1 MLFRI
6 NQNKMRYLLSF
17 LTGLVLFSCAAPTQD
32 TADDKIKVVC
42 TTSIMTDWVSNV
54 ASDKMEVLPLL
65 KVGIDPHVYKPS
77 KKDLDLLRD
86 ADVIVYHG
94 LHLEG
99 KIIEV
104 LEHMNDKLIID
115 AAKNFPDE
123 LIIRDP
129 NFPASTDPHA
139 WFDKAL
145 AQNSIKTIVG
155 ELSQFY
161 SEESA
166 GLLENMESYFTA
178 MDEVAVEVDS
188 IISTIPQEQRL
199 VITTHDAL
207 SYFARQYGLR
217 VKTLQ
222 GASTVSEFGLRE
234 ITDLVDFIVEA
245 KVPAIFLENIVSPQA
260 MESVQRGCAS
270 KGFEVE
276 IGPELLSDSLGS
288 EQDQNTYFKMLIF
301 NAKTIAEYLK

>member
-1 MLFRI
+1 
-6 NQNKMRYLLSF
+6 MRYLLSF
-17 LTGLVLFSCAAPTQD
+17 LTGIVLLSCAAPVQEP
-32 TADDKIKVVC
+32 ADNKIKVVC

-54 ASDKMEVLPLL
+54 ATDQIEVIPLL

-77 KKDLDLLRD
+77 KKDLDVLRA
-86 ADVIVYHG
+86 ADVIIYHG

-104 LEHMNDKLIID
+104 LEHMEGKLIID
-115 AAKNFPDE
+115 AARNFPDE
-123 LIIRDP
+123 SIIRDP

-145 AQNSIKTIVG
+145 AQNSIRTIVG
-155 ELSQFY
+155 ELSESY
-161 SEESA
+161 AEESTS
-166 GLLENMESYFTA
+166 LVENMNAYFTA
-178 MDEVAVEVDS
+178 MDEVAVGIDS

-270 KGFEVE
+270 KGFEVK

-288 EQDQNTYFKMLIF
+288 EQDQNTYLKMLIF
-301 NAKTIAEYLK
+301 NAKTIAEYLN

>member
-1 MLFRI
+1 
-6 NQNKMRYLLSF
+6 MRYLLSF
-17 LTGLVLFSCAAPTQD
+17 LTGLVLFSCAAPTEEP
-32 TADDKIKVVC
+32 ADDKIKIVC

-54 ASDKMEVLPLL
+54 ATDQMEVIPLL
-65 KVGIDPHVYKPS
+65 KMGIDPHVYKPS

-86 ADVIVYHG
+86 ANVIIYHG

-104 LEHMNDKLIID
+104 LELMEGKLIID

-155 ELSQFY
+155 ELSESF

-166 GLLENMESYFTA
+166 GLLENMGAYFSA
-178 MDEVAVEVDS
+178 MDEVAIEVGT
-188 IISTIPQEQRL
+188 IISSIPEAQRL

-270 KGFEVE
+270 NGFEVE

-288 EQDQNTYFKMLIF
+288 EEDQNTYFKMLIF

>member
-1 MLFRI
+1 
-6 NQNKMRYLLSF
+6 MRYLLSF
-17 LTGLVLFSCAAPTQD
+17 LTGLVLFSCAAPILEP
-32 TADDKIKVVC
+32 ADDTIKVVC

-54 ASDKMEVLPLL
+54 ASEKMEVLPLL

-77 KKDLDLLRD
+77 KKDLDLLRE
-86 ADVIVYHG
+86 ADVIIYHG

-104 LEHMNDKLIID
+104 LDHMEDKLIID
-115 AAKNFPDE
+115 AAKNFPNE

-139 WFDKAL
+139 WFDKTL
-145 AQNSIKTIVG
+145 AQNSIKTIV
-155 ELSQFY
+155 EKLSREF

-166 GLLENMESYFTA
+166 VLFENMGAYFSA
-178 MDEVAVEVDS
+178 MKGVAIKVDS
-188 IISTIPQEQRL
+188 IISTIPEEQRL

-207 SYFARQYGLR
+207 SYFARQYNLR

-234 ITDLVDFIVEA
+234 ITDLVDFIVEQR
-245 KVPAIFLENIVSPQA
+245 VPAIFLENIISPQA
-260 MESVQRGCAS
+260 MESVQKGCAS
-270 KGFEVE
+270 KGFDVK

-288 EQDQNTYFKMLIF
+288 EEDQNTYFDMLIF
-301 NAKTIAEYLK
+301 NAKTITEYLK

>member
-32 TADDKIKVVC
+32 TADDTIKVVC

-104 LEHMNDKLIID
+104 LEHMNNKLIID